1 MVLVIYLNKTMRNN
15 TNILILNLA
24 VRAENGRYSIKSFLE
39 LPLNFN
45 IIAII
50 TFCLDR
56 KLSKLKQNGPI
67 KSRNFGDNGNIEVE
81 MAKRTLSDSHRFQW
95 KVCVKSINPLKVQML
110 SLKLFRLL
118 IPPASANKCSGA
130 FISPII
136 LSYTS

>member
-1 MVLVIYLNKTMRNN
+1 MRNN

-24 VRAENGRYSIKSFLE
+24 VRAENWRNSIKSFLE

-56 KLSKLKQNGPI
+56 KLSKLKQNGLI

-81 MAKRTLSDSHRFQW
+81 MAQQTLSDSHRFRW
-95 KVCVKSINPLKVQML
+95 KLCAKSITPL
-110 SLKLFRLL
+110 SSNAIFNIGPIL
-118 IPPASANKCSGA
+118 IPPASAKKCSGA
-130 FISPII
+130 FCQYFVIH
-136 LSYTS
+136 